1 MGEVKDL
8 KEFLE
13 QQVQESKQTHNTP
26 IGLNKHGQR
35 PQTASHG
42 VKKVADYKDLDRN
55 FNM

>member
-13 QQVQESKQTHNTP
+13 QLVQESKQTHNTP